1 MDSSLA
7 AWLVVAISVAAANL
21 PFLTERVFGLV
32 PLKSSTASNGT
43 AGDGTSSAST
53 GRPRTKSLPLRLLE
67 LIVLYF
73 VVGFLARMLE
83 SRIGGVFAQNWEFY
97 AITGCLFLVL
107 AFPGFVLRYLRKQG
121 R

>member
-7 AWLVVAISVAAANL
+7 AWLVVAISLAAANL
-21 PFLTERVFGLV
+21 PFLTERLFGLV
-32 PLKSSTASNGT
+32 PLKTRG
-43 AGDGTSSAST
+43 AGDG
-53 GRPRTKSLPLRLLE
+53 PRTKSFPLRLLE

-83 SRIGGVFAQNWEFY
+83 SRVGGVFAQNWEFY

-107 AFPGFVLRYLRKQG
+107 AFPGFVLRYLRKQ
-121 R
+121 RR

>member
-1 MDSSLA
+1 VDSSLA
-7 AWLVVAISVAAANL
+7 AWLVVAISLAAANL
-21 PFLTERVFGLV
+21 PFLTERVFGFI
-32 PLKSSTASNGT
+32 PLKPKT
-43 AGDGTSSAST
+43 AGDGSPSM
-53 GRPRTKSLPLRLLE
+53 RTKSLPLRLLE

-107 AFPGFVLRYLRKQG
+107 AFPGFVFRYLRK
-121 R
+121 RRA

>member
-7 AWLVVAISVAAANL
+7 AWLVVAISLAAANL

-32 PLKSSTASNGT
+32 PLKTSTAGDGT
-43 AGDGTSSAST
+43 AGDG
-53 GRPRTKSLPLRLLE
+53 PRMKSFPLRLLE

-107 AFPGFVLRYLRKQG
+107 AFPGFVFRYLRKQ
-121 R
+121 RR